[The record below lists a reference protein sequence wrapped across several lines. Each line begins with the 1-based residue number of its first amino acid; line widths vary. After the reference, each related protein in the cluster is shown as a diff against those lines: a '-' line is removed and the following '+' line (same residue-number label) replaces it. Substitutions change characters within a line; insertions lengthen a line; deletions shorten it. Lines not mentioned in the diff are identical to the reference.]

1 MDNSSGQILDL
12 LDAKEASEKKIDK
25 LEKKL
30 SNDHT
35 KAYLLGLLGI
45 PLGFLAS
52 ILIYASA
59 IGILWLISLYESNN
73 YVWGSIDNSPMPGI
87 GAIGILLMI
96 LLFIP
101 LFFIL
106 FIISSAILY
115 FLITLI
121 ACKIIDSRANGK
133 HADKYEPQ
141 MIQEL
146 VNLENINQQI
156 EEMQQIKPQE

>member
-1 MDNSSGQILDL
+1 
-12 LDAKEASEKKIDK
+12 
-25 LEKKL
+25 
-30 SNDHT
+30 
-35 KAYLLGLLGI
+35 
-45 PLGFLAS
+45 
-52 ILIYASA
+52 
-59 IGILWLISLYESNN
+59 
-73 YVWGSIDNSPMPGI
+73 MPGI

-121 ACKIIDSRANGK
+121 AYKIIDSRANGK

>member
-1 MDNSSGQILDL
+1 MDNSSNQILDL

-73 YVWGSIDNSPMPGI
+73 YVWGSIDGSPMPGI